1 MAIKILLYSIKFG
14 HRAIWSFFN
23 MSKLGFST
31 VQDYSNGLICL
42 YRQTEL
48 SSTQCDV
55 ELFYTMKEECRN
67 SVFYEFHNF

>member
-1 MAIKILLYSIKFG
+1 
-14 HRAIWSFFN
+14 